1 MDILA
6 LNIESFAKQYATF
19 TLIDTRATT
28 AYNAAHLKDSI
39 NLATKDSISIFIQN
53 NFNLQD
59 SNTTNNFNL
68 SSPPPIS
75 KPLLFL
81 CFSAKRAKEFAKFSL
96 ELLENTHY
104 PFTPPH

>member
-28 AYNAAHLKDSI
+28 TYNVAHLKDSI
-39 NLATKDSISIFIQN
+39 NLATKDSISIFIQE

-68 SSPPPIS
+68 SSPPP
-75 KPLLFL
+75 PLVSHSY
-81 CFSAKRAKEFAKFSL
+81 FSAFQPKGQRILQSFL
-96 ELLENTHY
+96 
-104 PFTPPH
+104 

>member
-28 AYNAAHLKDSI
+28 TYNVAHLKDSI
-39 NLATKDSISIFIQN
+39 NLATKDSISIFIQE

-68 SSPPPIS
+68 SSPPPLVS
-75 KPLLFL
+75 RFY
-81 CFSAKRAKEFAKFSL
+81 FSAFQPKGQRNLQSFL
-96 ELLENTHY
+96 
-104 PFTPPH
+104 

>member
-28 AYNAAHLKDSI
+28 TYNVAHLKDSI
-39 NLATKDSISIFIQN
+39 NLATKDSISIFIQE

-68 SSPPPIS
+68 SSPPP
-75 KPLLFL
+75 PLVSRFY
-81 CFSAKRAKEFAKFSL
+81 FSAFQPRRQRNLQSFL
-96 ELLENTHY
+96 
-104 PFTPPH
+104 